1 MIVII
6 VFLIIM
12 SFLNTFFRCDCPVTS
27 ALDIVGDKWTLVI
40 VKLML
45 LEQKKTF
52 KEFSESD
59 ESIAPSILSNR
70 LKMLEKMGFIV
81 KEKLPDNQKTNHY
94 FLTEKGLSLT
104 PVVIELALWSHN
116 NIKPYDNQDIANVKD
131 KIELRLAVIERY
143 KSKTVTLEYHNR
155 FVVLVARAGLEPA
168 TFGL

>member
-1 MIVII
+1 
-6 VFLIIM
+6 M

-116 NIKPYDNQDIANVKD
+116 NIKPYDNHDIANVKD
-131 KIELRLAVIERY
+131 KNELHLAVIERY
-143 KSKTVTLEYHNR
+143 KSKTVTLE
-155 FVVLVARAGLEPA
+155 
-168 TFGL
+168 

>member
-27 ALDIVGDKWTLVI
+27 ALDVIGDKWTLVV

-45 LEQKKTF
+45 LEQKRTF

-116 NIKPYDNQDIANVKD
+116 NIKPYDNQDIPNVKD
-131 KIELRLAVIERY
+131 KNELHLAVIERY
-143 KSKTVTLEYHNR
+143 KSKTVTLE
-155 FVVLVARAGLEPA
+155 
-168 TFGL
+168 

>member
-1 MIVII
+1 
-6 VFLIIM
+6 M

-131 KIELRLAVIERY
+131 KNELHLALIERY
-143 KSKTVTLEYHNR
+143 KSKTVTLE
-155 FVVLVARAGLEPA
+155 
-168 TFGL
+168 

>member
-1 MIVII
+1 M
-6 VFLIIM
+6 L
-12 SFLNTFFRCDCPVTS
+12 FLNTFFRCDCPVTS
-27 ALDIVGDKWTLVI
+27 ALDVIGDKWTLVV

-45 LEQKKTF
+45 LEQKRTF

-131 KIELRLAVIERY
+131 KNELHLAIIERY
-143 KSKTVTLEYHNR
+143 KSKTVTLE
-155 FVVLVARAGLEPA
+155 
-168 TFGL
+168 

>member
-1 MIVII
+1 
-6 VFLIIM
+6 M

-116 NIKPYDNQDIANVKD
+116 NIKPYDNQDIPNVKD
-131 KIELRLAVIERY
+131 KNELHLAVIERY
-143 KSKTVTLEYHNR
+143 KSKTVTLE
-155 FVVLVARAGLEPA
+155 
-168 TFGL
+168 

>member
-1 MIVII
+1 
-6 VFLIIM
+6 M

-116 NIKPYDNQDIANVKD
+116 NIKPYDNQDIPNVKD
-131 KIELRLAVIERY
+131 KNELHLAVIDRY
-143 KSKTVTLEYHNR
+143 KSKTVTLE
-155 FVVLVARAGLEPA
+155 
-168 TFGL
+168 